1 MHNTCMNLVNVSRSL
16 SAVAAV
22 SVLVLLSGCGTAAVD
37 MEEESRVLGY
47 ENGVRV
53 DAIFF
58 GLTGSGRSAT
68 ISVNYEIENQRTDPI
83 AFAEIV
89 PVTSFDGET
98 GTFTVIVGSEV
109 PGQEML
115 PRLIEIKPGERLSF
129 STSARLIVQS
139 LDPEIRGVPPR
150 DVQLK
155 MVYLE
160 DVEPFRDLVGI
171 PEVALRDPELADEMF
186 LPWVEGTRSV
196 TTNAV
201 SLRGRTTT
209 ARAPDRSAAQP

>member
-1 MHNTCMNLVNVSRSL
+1 MKRPAIHRAIPILMVL
-16 SAVAAV
+16 
-22 SVLVLLSGCGTAAVD
+22 SVLVPLGACKTASVD
-37 MEEESRVLGY
+37 MEEESRVLGF

-53 DAIFF
+53 DALFF
-58 GLTGSGRSAT
+58 GLTGSGRSST
-68 ISVNYEIENQRTDPI
+68 ISVTYEIENQRSASI

-89 PVTSFDGET
+89 PLSSFDSET
-98 GTFTVIVGSEV
+98 GTFSVIVGSEV

-129 STSARLIVQS
+129 STSARLVVPAI
-139 LDPEIRGVPPR
+139 DPELRGMPPR

-155 MVYLE
+155 AVYLE
-160 DVEPFRDLVGI
+160 DVEPFRELVGI
-171 PEVALRDPELADEMF
+171 PEVAVRDPKRADELF

-201 SLRGRTTT
+201 PLRSRSMSQRT
-209 ARAPDRSAAQP
+209 PDRSAAQP